1 MLLSAFLGAGF
12 ALSPLNPL
20 GMPHAPADEP
30 PGKSRV
36 DCQPAATEKAKSDIP
51 DDYFALYKEMAAKEG
66 IGWDLLA
73 AIGKI
78 ESDHG
83 RSPLRGVRSGRNSAG
98 AAGPMQFGIGG
109 RAGNTWGGAP
119 RHRAD
124 GSPHG
129 ADGNGDGWEDVY
141 DPADAILAAAR
152 YLKAHGL
159 PGDVRE
165 ALFAYNHSEEY
176 VDKVLDQAVAY
187 GIGGA
192 FINEAKK
199 KPDCGKVAS
208 KRVRR
213 IIDYALAQQGK
224 PYLWGAEGP
233 KAFDCSGLTLRAY
246 QAAGIQIPRVSWDQ
260 YSKGPRVDRAEP
272 GDLVFFDLGPG
283 SRPGHPGHVGIVAG
297 YGRMIVAP
305 SSGSHVQI
313 QSYTVGSFKAALE
326 GFTRPK

>member
-1 MLLSAFLGAGF
+1 MLLSAILGAGV

-20 GMPHAPADEP
+20 GMPHAPAEP
-30 PGKSRV
+30 PGKSRA
-36 DCQPAATEKAKSDIP
+36 DCRPAATEKAKSDIP
-51 DDYFALYKEMAAKEG
+51 DAYLALYQEAAAKEG

-83 RSPLRGVRSGRNSAG
+83 RSTLPGVRSGRNSAG

-119 RHRAD
+119 KHRAD
-124 GSPHG
+124 DSPYG

-159 PGDVRE
+159 PGDVRK
-165 ALFAYNHSEEY
+165 AVFAYNHSQEY

-199 KPDCGKVAS
+199 PDCDKVAS

-213 IIDYALAQQGK
+213 IIGYALAQQGK

-233 KAFDCSGLTLRAY
+233 NAFDCSGLTWRAY

-260 YSKGPRVDRAEP
+260 YSKGPRIDRAEP

-305 SSGSHVQI
+305 NSGSYVRI
-313 QSYTVGSFKAALE
+313 QSYTAGSFKAAFE